1 MKRKERE
8 VACCHGN
15 QGKTKLLCSLLKEPY
30 YMVSSIHS
38 STEHIVWYRLIIL
51 RSKGGFFYEC
61 FHVPYNGP
69 KENPQTETLD
79 FNVNIHVLKLSV
91 CTRF

>member
-1 MKRKERE
+1 
-8 VACCHGN
+8 
-15 QGKTKLLCSLLKEPY
+15 
-30 YMVSSIHS
+30 MVSSIHS
-38 STEHIVWYRLIIL
+38 STEHIVLYPTHYFEIEKRI
-51 RSKGGFFYEC
+51 FYEC
-61 FHVPYNGP
+61 FHVSYNGS

>member
-1 MKRKERE
+1 
-8 VACCHGN
+8 
-15 QGKTKLLCSLLKEPY
+15 
-30 YMVSSIHS
+30 MVSSIHS
-38 STEHIVWYRLIIL
+38 STEHSFIPTHYFEIEKRI
-51 RSKGGFFYEC
+51 FYEY
-61 FHVPYNGP
+61 FHVSYNGS

>member
-1 MKRKERE
+1 MSSYPRFEQPLNLTKIQIIIDEDTTTFLRKNCRVMKRKERE

-38 STEHIVWYRLIIL
+38 STEHIV
-51 RSKGGFFYEC
+51 
-61 FHVPYNGP
+61 
-69 KENPQTETLD
+69 
-79 FNVNIHVLKLSV
+79 
-91 CTRF
+91 